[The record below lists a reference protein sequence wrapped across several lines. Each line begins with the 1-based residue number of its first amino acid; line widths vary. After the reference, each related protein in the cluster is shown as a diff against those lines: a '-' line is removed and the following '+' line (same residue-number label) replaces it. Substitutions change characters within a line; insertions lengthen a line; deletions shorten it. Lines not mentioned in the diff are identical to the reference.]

1 VLASEART
9 GACRISFGGFIVV
22 SFGILGILYSAVL
35 IAISALAVYALVL
48 VVIFLRLRIR
58 ELKATQTPD
67 LGDDV

>member
-67 LGDDV
+67 PGNDV

>member
-9 GACRISFGGFIVV
+9 GAGRISFGGFIVV

-67 LGDDV
+67 LGNDV